1 MQKNKE
7 RGVLYGTAVLLLI
20 SCFVAC
26 TVALVNAITA
36 PAIEA
41 NTAES
46 IRNGIDLLFDGNGG
60 FDDITADCRANG
72 LFSEAEAVQSVY
84 RVKSGTGGEDS
95 YCVLSR
101 TAGYGDDIELL
112 VGFSCDGLIVGVRV
126 IEASGETPGIGQ
138 RVTEEAFLA
147 QFGGLEYNAE
157 GTKID
162 GVSGATVS
170 STAVVKA
177 VNAACTVVGA
187 ILEAEQG
194 A

>member
-1 MQKNKE
+1 MQKNKD

-20 SCFVAC
+20 SCLVAC

-41 NTAES
+41 NTAER
-46 IRNGIDLLFDGNGG
+46 IKKGIDLMFDGNGG
-60 FDDITADCRANG
+60 FDDITADCQADG
-72 LFSEAEAVQSVY
+72 LLSDTEAVQSVY

-126 IEASGETPGIGQ
+126 TEASGETPGIGQ
-138 RVTEEAFLA
+138 HVTEEAFLA
-147 QFGGLEYNAE
+147 QFGGLEYNAD
-157 GTKID
+157 GTRID

-177 VNAACTVVGA
+177 VNAACTVMGA
-187 ILEAEQG
+187 ILEAERG

>member
-7 RGVLYGTAVLLLI
+7 RGVLYGAAILLLI

-26 TVALVNAITA
+26 TVAVVNKITA
-36 PAIEA
+36 PVIEA
-41 NTAES
+41 NTGETVKAS
-46 IRNGIDLLFDGNGG
+46 IDLLFDGNSG
-60 FDDITADCRANG
+60 FDDITADCLTDG
-72 LFSEAEAVQSVY
+72 LLSEAEAVQSVY

-101 TAGYGDDIELL
+101 AAGYGDDIELL

-147 QFGGLEYNAE
+147 QFGGLKYNAD

-177 VNAACTVVGA
+177 VNAACTVMDA

>member
-36 PAIEA
+36 PVIEA
-41 NTAES
+41 NTTENIKKS
-46 IRNGIDLLFDGNGG
+46 IDSMFDGNSG
-60 FDDITADCRANG
+60 FDDITADCKADG
-72 LFSEAEAVQSVY
+72 ALSEAEAVQSVY

-101 TAGYGDDIELL
+101 AAGYGDDIELL
-112 VGFSCDGLIVGVRV
+112 VGFSCDGLIAGVTV

-147 QFGGLEYNAE
+147 QFGGLKYNAE

-177 VNAACTVVGA
+177 VNAACTVIGRL
-187 ILEAEQG
+187 LEAERE